1 MRTESKDPLYA
12 RYLVYLTRP
21 FPDFDFSFIKPV
33 RQKAVNLLNLKPG
46 DRVLDAGCGSGGSF
60 PYLHKS
66 VGSSGE
72 IVGVEISPRTA
83 TNTRKRISKNK
94 WENVHVIEAD
104 ARKVRLTGKFDG
116 LLMFAAPDVF
126 ASEEALSNI
135 FPYLKENARVAIFG
149 AKISG
154 RPFGWLLNCLLRKA
168 SAGLSFTSTPKV
180 ESEPWTVLSK
190 RLTEINIEEYFFG
203 WMFVA
208 WGIAANEQTERENI
222 TSVHHN

>member
-1 MRTESKDPLYA
+1 MRTEAKDPLYA

-60 PYLHKS
+60 QYLRQS
-66 VGSSGE
+66 VGPPGE
-72 IVGVEISPRTA
+72 VVGIEISPQTT
-83 TNTRKRISKNK
+83 TNTRKRIAKNK
-94 WENVHVIEAD
+94 WENIHVIEAD
-104 ARKVRLTGKFDG
+104 ARKVNLTGKFDG

-149 AKISG
+149 AKISN
-154 RPFGWLLNCLLRKA
+154 RRFGWLLNGLLRMA
-168 SAGLSFTSTPKV
+168 VARLSFTSTPKM
-180 ESEPWTVLSK
+180 ESEPWTILQK
-190 RLTEINIEEYFFG
+190 RLVKINIEELFFG
-203 WMFVA
+203 WMFIASGIVA
-208 WGIAANEQTERENI
+208 SEESRL
-222 TSVHHN
+222 